1 MKNDETVEVEKLDI
15 RILDVYQNY
24 NCPAIRKK
32 MVYIYVNCSKFTLI
46 RS

>member
-1 MKNDETVEVEKLDI
+1 MESDETVEVEKLDT

-24 NCPAIRKK
+24 NCPAVRKK
-32 MVYIYVNCSKFTLI
+32 MIYIYVHCSKFSLI